1 MTSGNK
7 PSYTNGSNT
16 ITQSLLS
23 SYNFF
28 FYVLAMCNNLQQF
41 YCLINSLYLKEH
53 KNAYHYDDY
62 IIEQTY
68 LNYLNSF
75 I

>member
-1 MTSGNK
+1 
-7 PSYTNGSNT
+7 
-16 ITQSLLS
+16 
-23 SYNFF
+23 
-28 FYVLAMCNNLQQF
+28 MCNNLQQF

-68 LNYLNSF
+68 MYLNYLNSF
-75 I
+75 IWIWSW